1 MDLLPSSGMSDTIH
15 VMNLL
20 SKLER
25 ADLERY
31 TDKELDTLRNYIS
44 TFAIDNDSL
53 DDSVDGPTRMVI
65 SIIEAD
71 RLILQPF
78 LVFVQWVGKM
88 LVPIAITYYILTILK
103 AIVDTAV
110 DIYKMSLLK
119 QFFNSTLL
127 ILTVI
132 AVGNVCLGQKIVVC
146 RSPLP

>member
-1 MDLLPSSGMSDTIH
+1 
-15 VMNLL
+15 
-20 SKLER
+20 
-25 ADLERY
+25 
-31 TDKELDTLRNYIS
+31 
-44 TFAIDNDSL
+44 
-53 DDSVDGPTRMVI
+53 MVI

-88 LVPIAITYYILTILK
+88 LVPINNHVLHPLTILK

-132 AVGNVCLGQKIVVC
+132 AVGNVCLGQKTVAC

>member
-1 MDLLPSSGMSDTIH
+1 MDLLPSSGTSDTIH
-15 VMNLL
+15 VMNLI

-31 TDKELDTLRNYIS
+31 TDKELDTLRNYS

-132 AVGNVCLGQKIVVC
+132 AVGNVCLGQKK
-146 RSPLP
+146 

>member
-1 MDLLPSSGMSDTIH
+1 
-15 VMNLL
+15 
-20 SKLER
+20 
-25 ADLERY
+25 
-31 TDKELDTLRNYIS
+31 
-44 TFAIDNDSL
+44 
-53 DDSVDGPTRMVI
+53 MVI

-132 AVGNVCLGQKIVVC
+132 AVGNVCLGHKNSSVSITTAIALCIGSLAMWRGQLLYPKCSHTTVC
-146 RSPLP
+146 Q